1 MAFYE
6 FKNVNCLHL
15 LLVDIKLI
23 FCITYALLLM
33 FSVYVHVYRKIKE
46 FDILGPKCGKWD
58 YVCLKI
64 WEVGLW
70 VSKNVGSGTF
80 NLSILYLCIWGLPPP
95 HTKTHTHTHVHN
107 IYTYIHS
114 YMSYRRFLYVC
125 IY

>member
-1 MAFYE
+1 MVENGLYE

-33 FSVYVHVYRKIKE
+33 FSVFVHVYRKMKE

-80 NLSILYLCIWGLPPP
+80 KNLPPP
-95 HTKTHTHTHVHN
+95 
-107 IYTYIHS
+107 S
-114 YMSYRRFLYVC
+114 RPPPPPPPR
-125 IY
+125 